1 MLYAGGMP
9 NMCGRPMPSLLIA
22 QKSAD
27 AKLGR
32 CGGAGGAVGLVNYAC
47 TISWVLNILADLLP
61 L

>member
-1 MLYAGGMP
+1 
-9 NMCGRPMPSLLIA
+9 MCGRPMPSLLIA